1 MGEARHS
8 TNGESTM
15 SDERLIRQLQK
26 ALSEAEMVR
35 AEVAAEREACAV
47 LVESDRLHGNDRL
60 AAAIRQR
67 GAK

>member
-1 MGEARHS
+1 
-8 TNGESTM
+8 M